1 MIYILVN
8 KNQLGIRSVNFE
20 CHKLADAE
28 GLKGVGQSK
37 ESTSGQQRVRCGGPV
52 GVLI

>member
-8 KNQLGIRSVNFE
+8 NNQLGIHFIIFE
-20 CHKLADAE
+20 WHKLPDAE

-37 ESTSGQQRVRCGGPV
+37 KSTSGQQRVRCGGPV